1 MNTSLAFPTALT
13 RPRGLAL
20 IVTLGKAR
28 AEMTELIAE
37 LIFSGPLFLV
47 AGSEWLPAFELT
59 RMLRKRTVEI
69 NEITGRLR
77 AARTATCF
85 RLLDSLRDLPPTGEP
100 ILVLDFLHTF
110 YDPDIPLETRFRIL
124 QSCCRELERLA
135 FARPLIVTTR
145 EMATEDY
152 EKFLP
157 VLRAVTDQLISF
169 TPEPEQVSQP
179 TLF

>member
-37 LIFSGPLFLV
+37 LILSGPLFVV

-59 RMLRKRTVEI
+59 RMLRKRTVKI
-69 NEITGRLR
+69 HEITSRLR

-85 RLLDSLRDLPPTGEP
+85 RLLDSLTNLSPTGEP
-100 ILVLDFLHTF
+100 MLVLDFLHTF
-110 YDPDIPLETRFRIL
+110 YDPDIPIETRFRIL

-135 FARPLIVTTR
+135 FARPVIVTTW
-145 EMATEDY
+145 EMPHE
-152 EKFLP
+152 ESEQFLTT
-157 VLRAVTDQLISF
+157 LRTVTDQIISF
-169 TPEPEQVSQP
+169 ASEPERVSQP
-179 TLF
+179 ALF